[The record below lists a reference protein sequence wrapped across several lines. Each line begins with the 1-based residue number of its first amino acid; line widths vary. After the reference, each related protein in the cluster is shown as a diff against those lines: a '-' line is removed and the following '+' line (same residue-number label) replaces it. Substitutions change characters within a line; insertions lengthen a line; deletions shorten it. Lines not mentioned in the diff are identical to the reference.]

1 MLPWRCSAASLRFFC
16 ACRQFRS
23 TADSVAGLA
32 KAKEKIDGQSAS
44 WASVLK
50 SAVPFLL
57 TAGAG
62 TAAWAFYDGLWVP
75 LLRDGQTA
83 SEVELISEGLL
94 PESLLCWVAERLL
107 AKEVVV
113 LDGVVPPEQ
122 LAKIQ
127 KELQLLA
134 SRPGALQP
142 NPKMKAGN
150 MQIRVYPR
158 EPTVFATCA
167 ILHPS
172 CHWRPEVQPC
182 AVPSFARATGASEA
196 QRRNYSE
203 AMQRRAL
210 SVTFWLL
217 LGHSWPS
224 TLRAVVSTSG
234 TEMVPGQNRLSM
246 ALILTDLG
254 LWMDGD
260 PTEAAVSD
268 WNFVSQRGV
277 EEWWENRETHDWPKS
292 AGGALRCKA
301 TAAVH
306 RGPAVESH
314 PPVAEIL
321 PKGGRLVLFDS
332 HSVEHEVVSTNRDRW
347 ALTAWFHE

>member
-1 MLPWRCSAASLRFFC
+1 MAMQRCFATIQKR
-16 ACRQFRS
+16 ACRHFRS

-44 WASVLK
+44 WVSVLK

-62 TAAWAFYDGLWVP
+62 TATWAFYDGLWVP

-83 SEVELISEGLL
+83 SEVELISKGLL
-94 PESLLCWVAERLL
+94 PESLICWAAERLI

-122 LAKIQ
+122 LRKIQ
-127 KELQLLA
+127 EELQLLA

-150 MQIRVYPR
+150 MQIRTDRVCYLRDPSSFVPLETGGPALCGPELR
-158 EPTVFATCA
+158 WCHRRLRSTAAQLERGYAAAGSERNFLVTAWTQLAQYTEGSGFYKWHTDGLDGSWSG
-167 ILHPS
+167 ILG
-172 CHWRPEVQPC
+172 WYFWLQRG
-182 AVPSFARATGASEA
+182 AV
-196 QRRNYSE
+196 RR
-203 AMQRRAL
+203 R
-210 SVTFWLL
+210 SVT
-217 LGHSWPS
+217 G
-224 TLRAVVSTSG
+224 
-234 TEMVPGQNRLSM
+234 
-246 ALILTDLG
+246 ILYL
-254 LWMDGD
+254 
-260 PTEAAVSD
+260 
-268 WNFVSQRGV
+268 N
-277 EEWWENRETHDWPKS
+277 EEDWPKS

-301 TAAVH
+301 HAAVH
-306 RGPAVESH
+306 RGPVESH
-314 PPVAEIL
+314 PPITEIL